1 MQLKDIQTIQ
11 TDITDDLLYFKNY
24 VFYPTIAQEQTKE
37 VEVPSS
43 SGILAGV
50 YRRAYLK
57 EEPSKIQQ
65 AQLGKLKK
73 EEFTQA
79 DNLFLYNLNLCSS
92 KDVSGNDEISFT
104 KGIIYKF
111 SNEETT
117 LISGFTGLKRCATI
131 KDALPADEQFIKL
144 ISTINECK
152 QGPCAFSIISAE
164 GIESVIPKDYEIIIE
179 GQKLTLQYKEEKV
192 KTAEIK
198 KEMCL
203 FSDFREITLENSKP
217 LTKLIFNNYIGAE
230 FYAFDNKICVLPY
243 TPEIKKQ
250 KDLLLEKLKT
260 RSLIPT

>member
-1 MQLKDIQTIQ
+1 MEQLYK
-11 TDITDDLLYFKNY
+11 
-24 VFYPTIAQEQTKE
+24 
-37 VEVPSS
+37 
-43 SGILAGV
+43 
-50 YRRAYLK
+50 
-57 EEPSKIQQ
+57 
-65 AQLGKLKK
+65 KK
-73 EEFTQA
+73 EDSFKISI
-79 DNLFLYNLNLCSS
+79 LYNLNLCSS

-250 KDLLLEKLKT
+250 KAIAKRFPNLSKRILKSTLDFIEKSGGGLIKEQTSAAREKHLKGLVDKFF
-260 RSLIPT
+260 RP